1 MSVNVAST
9 QLSRAEL
16 QHAVGPE
23 FRIEPREPKVLAIP
37 LVHVPTGLDFRLIPG
52 GQFEMGLTESD
63 LEELSHWIGFTKQ
76 FRKFLDTE
84 FASAQ
89 PPHAVLVKPFLC
101 SVRVLTHA
109 QLCSLGYSD
118 VRTGA
123 VTRPE
128 ALHAARHHGCRL
140 PSEAE
145 LEWLARDGQGYGLT
159 LNLGKRWSARL
170 ESNKVEFSRFG
181 IRDLFE
187 LEWAEDDFHDNY
199 DRAPASSAPRTD
211 GSADGVL
218 RGGLHW
224 LAMQDAEE
232 LVSGLSAR
240 RIRGSVENRGA
251 VRLAR
256 NIELPPGAF
265 VLESS

>member
-1 MSVNVAST
+1 MSVNVPSM
-9 QLSRAEL
+9 QMGLAEL
-16 QHAVGPE
+16 QHAVGSE
-23 FRIEPREPKVLAIP
+23 FRIEPRESKLLAIP
-37 LVHVPTGLDFRLIPG
+37 LVHVPTGLAFMLVPG

-76 FRKFLDTE
+76 FRAFLDME
-84 FASAQ
+84 FASAK
-89 PPHAVLVKPFLC
+89 PSHAVTVKPFLC
-101 SVRVLTHA
+101 SARVLTHE
-109 QLCSLGYSD
+109 QLCSLGYD

-128 ALHAARHHGCRL
+128 ALHAARRHGCRL

-145 LEWLARDGQGYGLT
+145 LEWLARDGRGYGLT

-170 ESNKVEFSRFG
+170 ESKKVEFSRFG

-187 LEWAEDDFHDNY
+187 LQWAEDDFHDNY
-199 DRAPASSAPRTD
+199 DRAPATSVPWMD
-211 GSADGVL
+211 GGADGVL

-240 RIRGSVENRGA
+240 RTPGSAGTRGA

-256 NIELPPGAF
+256 SIELPAG
-265 VLESS
+265 VLAESS